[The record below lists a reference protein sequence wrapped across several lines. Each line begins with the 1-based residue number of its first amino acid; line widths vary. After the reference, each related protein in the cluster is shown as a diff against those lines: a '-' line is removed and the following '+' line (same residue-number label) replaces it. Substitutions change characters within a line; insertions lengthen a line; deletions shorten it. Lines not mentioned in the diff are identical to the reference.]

1 MMNERVDNC
10 PKGPPGPIAY
20 RGKQIDLSDGPVV
33 MGVLNVTTDSF
44 YDGGRYGE
52 YEQAVER
59 ALKLVDEGAAILD
72 VGGESSRPGSEPVPA
87 EVQKERIL
95 PVIQAVRER
104 WQGWIS
110 VDTCSSEVARA
121 AVDQGADMIN
131 DISAGRLDPD
141 IKEVVAELGVPCI
154 LMHMKG
160 TPKTM
165 QEEPVYGDVVPE
177 IIEHLAERIAVWED
191 AGVARENILVDPG
204 IGFGKTVD
212 HNLLILKH
220 LRELEVLGRPI
231 VLGTSRKA
239 FVGALLD
246 RDLEGR
252 LVGTLATVAIGAW
265 NGAHILRVHDV
276 QETREVLT
284 IVHAIKEARGL
295 A

>member
-1 MMNERVDNC
+1 MNERVDNC
-10 PKGPPGPIAY
+10 PKGPSGPIAC
-20 RGKQIDLSDGPVV
+20 RGKKIDLSDGPVV
-33 MGVLNVTTDSF
+33 MGVLNVTPDSF
-44 YDGGRYGE
+44 YDGGRYGA

-59 ALKLVDEGAAILD
+59 AWRMVDEGAAILD
-72 VGGESSRPGSEPVPA
+72 VGGESSRPGSDPVPA

-110 VDTCSSEVARA
+110 VDTCSSDVARA
-121 AVDQGADMIN
+121 AVEQGADMIN
-131 DISAGRLDPD
+131 DISAGGLDPD
-141 IKEVVAELGVPCI
+141 MKKVAAELGVPCI

-160 TPKTM
+160 KPKTM
-165 QEEPVYGDVVPE
+165 QDKPVYGDVVPE

-191 AGVARENILVDPG
+191 AGVASENILVDPG

-284 IVHAIKEARGL
+284 IVHAIKEARGH

>member
-1 MMNERVDNC
+1 MNERVDNC
-10 PKGPPGPIAY
+10 PKGPSGPIAC
-20 RGKQIDLSDGPVV
+20 RGKKIDLSDGPVV

-44 YDGGRYGE
+44 YDGGRYGA

-59 ALKLVDEGAAILD
+59 AWRMVDEGAAILD
-72 VGGESSRPGSEPVPA
+72 VGGESSRPGSDPVPA

-110 VDTCSSEVARA
+110 VDTCSSDVARA
-121 AVDQGADMIN
+121 AVEQGADMIN
-131 DISAGRLDPD
+131 DISAGGLDPD
-141 IKEVVAELGVPCI
+141 MKKVAAELGVPCI

-160 TPKTM
+160 KPKTM
-165 QEEPVYGDVVPE
+165 QDEPVYGDVVPE

-191 AGVARENILVDPG
+191 AGVASENILVDPG

-284 IVHAIKEARGL
+284 IVHAIKEARGH

>member
-1 MMNERVDNC
+1 MNERVDNC
-10 PKGPPGPIAY
+10 PKGPSGPIAC
-20 RGKQIDLSDGPVV
+20 RGKKIDLSDGPVV
-33 MGVLNVTTDSF
+33 MGVLNVTPDSF
-44 YDGGRYGE
+44 YDGGRYGA

-59 ALKLVDEGAAILD
+59 AWRMVDEGAAILD
-72 VGGESSRPGSEPVPA
+72 VGGESSRPGSDPVPA

-110 VDTCSSEVARA
+110 VDTCSSDVARA
-121 AVDQGADMIN
+121 AVEQGADMIN
-131 DISAGRLDPD
+131 DISAGGLDPD
-141 IKEVVAELGVPCI
+141 MKKVAAELGVPCI

-160 TPKTM
+160 KPKTM
-165 QEEPVYGDVVPE
+165 QDEPVYGDVVPE

-191 AGVARENILVDPG
+191 AGVASENILVDPG

-284 IVHAIKEARGL
+284 IVHAIKEARGH

>member
-1 MMNERVDNC
+1 MMNERVDNY

-20 RGKQIDLSDGPVV
+20 RGKQIDLADGPVV
-33 MGVLNVTTDSF
+33 MGVLNVTPDSF
-44 YDGGRYGE
+44 YDGGRYNTYG
-52 YEQAVER
+52 QAVER
-59 ALKLVDEGAAILD
+59 AWRMVEEGATILD
-72 VGGESSRPGSEPVPA
+72 VGGESSRPGSDPVPA

-95 PVIQAVRER
+95 PVIQAIRER

-121 AVDQGADMIN
+121 ALEQGADMIN

-141 IKEVVAELGVPCI
+141 IMEVVAELGVPCI
-154 LMHMKG
+154 LMHMRG

-191 AGVARENILVDPG
+191 AGVARENLLVDPG

-212 HNLLILKH
+212 HNLLILNH
-220 LRELEVLGRPI
+220 LCELQVLGRPI

-239 FVGALLD
+239 FVGALLE
-246 RDLEGR
+246 RGLEDR

-265 NGAHILRVHDV
+265 NGAHVLRVHDV

-284 IVHAIKEARGL
+284 IVHAIKEARGH

>member
-1 MMNERVDNC
+1 
-10 PKGPPGPIAY
+10 
-20 RGKQIDLSDGPVV
+20 
-33 MGVLNVTTDSF
+33 MGVLNVTPDSF
-44 YDGGRYGE
+44 YDGGRYGA

-59 ALKLVDEGAAILD
+59 AWRMVDEGAAILD
-72 VGGESSRPGSEPVPA
+72 VGGESSRPGSDPVPA

-110 VDTCSSEVARA
+110 VDTCSSDVARA
-121 AVDQGADMIN
+121 AVEQGADMIN
-131 DISAGRLDPD
+131 DISAGGLDPD
-141 IKEVVAELGVPCI
+141 MKKVAAELGVPCI

-160 TPKTM
+160 KPKTM
-165 QEEPVYGDVVPE
+165 QDKPVYGDVVPE

-191 AGVARENILVDPG
+191 AGVASENILVDPG

-276 QETREVLT
+276 QETREVLA
-284 IVHAIKEARGL
+284 IVHAIKEARGH

>member
-1 MMNERVDNC
+1 M
-10 PKGPPGPIAY
+10 
-20 RGKQIDLSDGPVV
+20 DLSHGPVV
-33 MGVLNVTTDSF
+33 MGVLNVTPDSF
-44 YDGGRYGE
+44 YDGGRYGA

-59 ALKLVDEGAAILD
+59 AWRMVEEGVTILD
-72 VGGESSRPGSEPVPA
+72 LGGESSRPGSDPVPA

-95 PVIQAVRER
+95 PVIQALREC

-110 VDTCSSEVARA
+110 VDTCSSVVARA
-121 AVDQGADMIN
+121 ALDQGADMIN

-141 IKEVVAELGVPCI
+141 MKEVAAERGVPCI

-165 QEEPVYGDVVPE
+165 QDEPVYGDVVPE

-204 IGFGKTVD
+204 IGFGKTIG

-220 LRELEVLGRPI
+220 LRELDVLGRPI

-246 RDLEGR
+246 RDPEDR

-265 NGAHILRVHDV
+265 NGAHVLRVHDV

-284 IVHAIKEARGL
+284 IVHAIKEARGH

>member
-1 MMNERVDNC
+1 MYERVDNC
-10 PKGPPGPIAY
+10 PKGPSGPIAC
-20 RGKQIDLSDGPVV
+20 RGKKIDLSDGPVV
-33 MGVLNVTTDSF
+33 MGVLNVTPDSF
-44 YDGGRYGE
+44 YDGGRYGA

-59 ALKLVDEGAAILD
+59 AWRMVDEGAAILD
-72 VGGESSRPGSEPVPA
+72 VGGESSRPGSDPVPA

-110 VDTCSSEVARA
+110 VDTCSSDVALA
-121 AVDQGADMIN
+121 AVEQGADMIN
-131 DISAGRLDPD
+131 DISAGGLDPD
-141 IKEVVAELGVPCI
+141 MKKVAAELGVPCI

-160 TPKTM
+160 KPKTM
-165 QEEPVYGDVVPE
+165 QDKPVYGDVVPE

-191 AGVARENILVDPG
+191 AGVASENILVDPG

-276 QETREVLT
+276 QETREVLA
-284 IVHAIKEARGL
+284 IVHAIKEARGH

>member
-1 MMNERVDNC
+1 MDNC
-10 PKGPPGPIAY
+10 PKGPSGPIAC
-20 RGKQIDLSDGPVV
+20 RGKKIDLSDGPVV
-33 MGVLNVTTDSF
+33 MGVLNVTPDSF
-44 YDGGRYGE
+44 YDGGRYGA

-59 ALKLVDEGAAILD
+59 AWRMVDEGAAILD
-72 VGGESSRPGSEPVPA
+72 VGGESSRPGSDPVPA

-110 VDTCSSEVARA
+110 VDTCSSDVARA
-121 AVDQGADMIN
+121 AVEQGADMIN
-131 DISAGRLDPD
+131 DISAGGLDPD
-141 IKEVVAELGVPCI
+141 MKKVAAELGVPCI

-160 TPKTM
+160 KPKTM
-165 QEEPVYGDVVPE
+165 QDEPVYGDVVPE

-191 AGVARENILVDPG
+191 AGVASENILVDPG

-284 IVHAIKEARGL
+284 IVHAIKEARGH

>member
-1 MMNERVDNC
+1 VDNC

-20 RGKQIDLSDGPVV
+20 RGKQIDVSDGPVV
-33 MGVLNVTTDSF
+33 MGVLNVTPDSF
-44 YDGGRYGE
+44 YDGGRYGAR
-52 YEQAVER
+52 EQAVER
-59 ALKLVDEGAAILD
+59 AWRMVEEGAAILD
-72 VGGESSRPGSEPVPA
+72 VGGESSRPGSDPVPA
-87 EVQKERIL
+87 SVQKERIL

-104 WQGWIS
+104 WEGWIS

-141 IKEVVAELGVPCI
+141 IKEVAAELGVPCI

-160 TPKTM
+160 TPRTM
-165 QEEPVYGDVVPE
+165 QEEPVYGDVVAE

-212 HNLLILKH
+212 HNLLILKR
-220 LRELEVLGRPI
+220 LSELEVLGSPI

-252 LVGTLATVAIGAW
+252 LVGSLATVAIGAW
-265 NGAHILRVHDV
+265 NGADILRVHDV

-284 IVHAIKEARGL
+284 IVRAIKEARGQ

>member
-1 MMNERVDNC
+1 
-10 PKGPPGPIAY
+10 
-20 RGKQIDLSDGPVV
+20 
-33 MGVLNVTTDSF
+33 MGVLNVTPDSF
-44 YDGGRYGE
+44 YDGGRYGA

-59 ALKLVDEGAAILD
+59 AWRMVEEGATLLD
-72 VGGESSRPGSEPVPA
+72 VGGESSRPGSDSVPP

-95 PVIQAVRER
+95 PVIRAVREG

-110 VDTCSSEVARA
+110 VDTCSGEVARA
-121 AVDQGADMIN
+121 AVDAGADIIN
-131 DISAGRLDPD
+131 DISAGRMDPD
-141 IKEVVAELGVPCI
+141 IIKVAAELGVPCI

-160 TPKTM
+160 TPKVM
-165 QEEPVYGDVVPE
+165 QDDPVYEDVVRE

-191 AGVARENILVDPG
+191 AGIAGEDLLVDPG

-220 LRELEVLGRPI
+220 LRDFEVLGRPI

-239 FVGALLD
+239 FVGTLLD
-246 RDLEGR
+246 RDPEDR

-284 IVHAIKEARGL
+284 IVRAIKEARGN

>member
-1 MMNERVDNC
+1 
-10 PKGPPGPIAY
+10 
-20 RGKQIDLSDGPVV
+20 
-33 MGVLNVTTDSF
+33 MGVLNVTPDSF
-44 YDGGRYGE
+44 YDGGRYNA
-52 YEQAVER
+52 YEQAVDR
-59 ALKLVDEGAAILD
+59 AWRMVEEGAAILD
-72 VGGESSRPGSEPVPA
+72 VGGESSRPGSDPVPA

-141 IKEVVAELGVPCI
+141 IKEVAAGLGVPCI
-154 LMHMKG
+154 LMHMRGK
-160 TPKTM
+160 PKTM
-165 QEEPVYGDVVPE
+165 QDKPVYGDVVRE

-191 AGVARENILVDPG
+191 AGVASENILVDPG

-212 HNLLILKH
+212 HNLLILKQ
-220 LRELEVLGRPI
+220 LRELAVLGKPI
-231 VLGTSRKA
+231 VLGTSRKS

-246 RDLEGR
+246 RDLEDR
-252 LVGTLATVAIGAW
+252 LFGTLATVAIGAW

-276 QETREVLT
+276 QETREVLA
-284 IVHAIKEARGL
+284 IVHAIKEARGHG
-295 A
+295 

>member
-10 PKGPPGPIAY
+10 PKGPPCPIAY
-20 RGKQIDLSDGPVV
+20 RGKQIDVADGPVV
-33 MGVLNVTTDSF
+33 MGVLNVTPDSF
-44 YDGGRYGE
+44 YDGGRYGA
-52 YEQAVER
+52 YEQAVESVWMM
-59 ALKLVDEGAAILD
+59 VDEGAAILD
-72 VGGESSRPGSEPVPA
+72 VGGESSRPGSDPVPA

-110 VDTCSSEVARA
+110 VDTCSSDVALA
-121 AVDQGADMIN
+121 AVEQGADMIN
-131 DISAGRLDPD
+131 DISAGGLDPD
-141 IKEVVAELGVPCI
+141 MKEVAAELGVPCI
-154 LMHMKG
+154 LMHMKA

-165 QEEPVYGDVVPE
+165 QDKPVYGDVVPE

-191 AGVARENILVDPG
+191 AGVASENILVDPG

-212 HNLLILKH
+212 HNLLILKR
-220 LRELEVLGRPI
+220 LREMEVLGRPI

-284 IVHAIKEARGL
+284 IVHAIKEARGH

>member
-1 MMNERVDNC
+1 MYERVDNC
-10 PKGPPGPIAY
+10 PKGPSGPIAC
-20 RGKQIDLSDGPVV
+20 RGKKIDLSDGPVV
-33 MGVLNVTTDSF
+33 MGVLNVTPDSF
-44 YDGGRYGE
+44 YDGGRYGA

-59 ALKLVDEGAAILD
+59 AWRMVDEGAAILD
-72 VGGESSRPGSEPVPA
+72 VGGESSRPGSDPVPA

-110 VDTCSSEVARA
+110 VDTCSSDVARA
-121 AVDQGADMIN
+121 AVEQGADMIN
-131 DISAGRLDPD
+131 DISAGGLDPD
-141 IKEVVAELGVPCI
+141 MKKVAAELGVPCI

-160 TPKTM
+160 KPKTM
-165 QEEPVYGDVVPE
+165 QDKPVYGDVVPE

-191 AGVARENILVDPG
+191 AGVASENILVDPG

-276 QETREVLT
+276 QETREVLA
-284 IVHAIKEARGL
+284 IVHAIKEARGH

>member
-1 MMNERVDNC
+1 MNERVDNC
-10 PKGPPGPIAY
+10 PKGPSGPIAC
-20 RGKQIDLSDGPVV
+20 RGKKIDLSDGPVV
-33 MGVLNVTTDSF
+33 MGVLNVTPDSF
-44 YDGGRYGE
+44 YDGGRYGA

-59 ALKLVDEGAAILD
+59 AWRMVDEGAAILD
-72 VGGESSRPGSEPVPA
+72 VGGESSRPGSDPVPA

-110 VDTCSSEVARA
+110 VDTCSSDVARA
-121 AVDQGADMIN
+121 AVEQGADMIN
-131 DISAGRLDPD
+131 DISAGGLDPD
-141 IKEVVAELGVPCI
+141 MKKVAAELGVPCI

-160 TPKTM
+160 KPKTM
-165 QEEPVYGDVVPE
+165 QDKPVYGDVVPE

-191 AGVARENILVDPG
+191 AGVASENILVDPG

-276 QETREVLT
+276 QETREVLA
-284 IVHAIKEARGL
+284 IVHAIKEARGH

>member
-1 MMNERVDNC
+1 
-10 PKGPPGPIAY
+10 
-20 RGKQIDLSDGPVV
+20 
-33 MGVLNVTTDSF
+33 
-44 YDGGRYGE
+44 
-52 YEQAVER
+52 
-59 ALKLVDEGAAILD
+59 
-72 VGGESSRPGSEPVPA
+72 
-87 EVQKERIL
+87 VQKERIL
-95 PVIQAVRER
+95 PVIQAIRER
-104 WQGWIS
+104 WRGWIS

-141 IKEVVAELGVPCI
+141 MKEVVAEIGVPCI

-165 QEEPVYGDVVPE
+165 QVEPVYGDVVPE

-191 AGVARENILVDPG
+191 AGVAREKILVDPG

-212 HNLLILKH
+212 HNLLILKR
-220 LRELEVLGRPI
+220 LREMEVLGRPI

-252 LVGTLATVAIGAW
+252 LVGTRATVAIGAW
-265 NGAHILRVHDV
+265 NGANILRVHDV

-284 IVHAIKEARGL
+284 IVHAIRETRGH

>member
-1 MMNERVDNC
+1 MMNERVENC

-52 YEQAVER
+52 YEKAVER

-72 VGGESSRPGSEPVPA
+72 VGGESSRPGSDPVPA

-110 VDTCSSEVARA
+110 VDTCSSDVARA
-121 AVDQGADMIN
+121 AVEQGADMIN
-131 DISAGRLDPD
+131 DISAGGLDPD
-141 IKEVVAELGVPCI
+141 MKEVAAELGVPCI

-160 TPKTM
+160 KPKTM
-165 QEEPVYGDVVPE
+165 QDEPVYGDVVPE

-191 AGVARENILVDPG
+191 AGVASENILVDPG

-220 LRELEVLGRPI
+220 LREL
-231 VLGTSRKA
+231 
-239 FVGALLD
+239 
-246 RDLEGR
+246 
-252 LVGTLATVAIGAW
+252 
-265 NGAHILRVHDV
+265 
-276 QETREVLT
+276 
-284 IVHAIKEARGL
+284 
-295 A
+295 